1 MTHRIEKII
10 EKQDGQVFIVS
21 RAGASTR
28 IMRARYMETSVPITT
43 PTHAII
49 NYIKDKK

>member
-1 MTHRIEKII
+1 MKNKIERIVEK
-10 EKQDGQVFIVS
+10 EDGRVFIVS
-21 RAGASTR
+21 QAGASTR

-43 PTHAII
+43 STHAII